1 MKSKEML
8 TVLHISDYS
17 AHYQGN
23 FVDSLEALE
32 PEAGGSD
39 VQQSPVTF

>member
-23 FVDSLEALE
+23 IVDLL
-32 PEAGGSD
+32 EAGGSD
-39 VQQSPVTF
+39 VQQRPVAF